1 MTTTNNWAFFYQGK
15 VIPVGEETIKW
26 IKQDPTEVW
35 GWFDLEL
42 MIAWKNLF
50 PLIEASKRLGYL
62 PMKDEAWALTPN
74 PWWRFLSDRPA
85 VQIPLQ
91 ISLDPSVTRSNVHPL
106 KKLLSEA
113 ELEGI
118 HLEITVRKFL
128 QEIPVE
134 CMMWGNLHQVKL
146 L

>member
-1 MTTTNNWAFFYQGK
+1 MTTTKNWAFFYQGK

-26 IKQDPTEVW
+26 IRQDPTEVW

-85 VQIPLQ
+85 V
-91 ISLDPSVTRSNVHPL
+91 
-106 KKLLSEA
+106 
-113 ELEGI
+113 
-118 HLEITVRKFL
+118 
-128 QEIPVE
+128 
-134 CMMWGNLHQVKL
+134 
-146 L
+146 